1 MSYIP
6 SFVLL
11 LWWYWSAEGIYSGL
25 FKFPTRWD
33 RELQYKSWQ
42 LLNMLF
48 KASYWNWVLFLDGWV
63 SSLISLN
70 PTICFLD
77 VLRRK
82 WILCT
87 VLLCGL
93 SVVCVSNFKD
103 KIVWPLVATFTAVAF
118 KLPGMNKESSHI
130 WSGIRFNFTCKIMQV

>member
-11 LWWYWSAEGIYSGL
+11 LMWWYWSAEGIYSGL
-25 FKFPTRWD
+25 SKFPMRWD
-33 RELQYKSWQ
+33 RKFQYKSWQ

-48 KASYWNWVLFLDGWV
+48 KASYWNWVLFLDGWM

-82 WILCT
+82 WRLCT

-93 SVVCVSNFKD
+93 SAVSRQNCMEMFTSKASD
-103 KIVWPLVATFTAVAF
+103 WFWFLLLPHLQQSPLNLQEWIRNHLTFG
-118 KLPGMNKESSHI
+118 LG
-130 WSGIRFNFTCKIMQV
+130 